1 MSLSPSSSAICS
13 SRSPTSRRV
22 VGAYLISYGSF
33 LLLAGRLGDLLGR
46 KRVFLAG
53 TLIFTLASLACG
65 VADSQLTL
73 IAARFVQ
80 GFGGAVATS
89 VILALIATD
98 FPRVDERVKAM
109 GAYMFVVTSGGSLGL
124 LLGGALVA
132 NVDWHW
138 IFTVNVPIGI
148 AVLALG
154 ARLID
159 NRPGTGIRNGIDVAG
174 SALMT
179 LSSMTAVYGIVTAAS
194 HGWAST
200 HTFFFLG
207 AAAILGGAFLF
218 YESRIENPILPLRIL
233 KVRTLMGAS
242 IVRGFLVTGMFG
254 TWVMGSLYVEHVL
267 GYGAWATGLAFLPM
281 TLIVGGLSLGTTAR
295 VMKVLGPERTVLA
308 GLSVVAVALL
318 LLSTVGD
325 QTAYFPGLFVPFALM
340 GLGMG
345 TAMLPL
351 LTIAMS
357 GVPQQDA
364 GLASGIVNVSM
375 QLAGAVGIAI
385 LGTLASSRSE
395 TLAGDGASALHALTG
410 GYTLAFQVAAGAVI
424 VGIAISAVVLRM
436 PRERQRAAGSEVA
449 VEV

>member
-1 MSLSPSSSAICS
+1 MALVVVCLAQLMMVVDMTIVNVALPVIQRDLRFSQADL
-13 SRSPTSRRV
+13 TWV

-53 TLIFTLASLACG
+53 TVLFTVASLLCG
-65 VADSQLTL
+65 IADSQVTL
-73 IAARFVQ
+73 IAARFLQ
-80 GFGGAVATS
+80 GVGGAFATS
-89 VILALIATD
+89 VIIALIVTD

-154 ARLID
+154 ARLIE
-159 NRPGTGIRNGIDVAG
+159 NRPGTGIRGGIDIAG

-179 LSSMTAVYGIVTAAS
+179 LSSMTAVYAIISAAN
-194 HGWAST
+194 HGWVSA
-200 HTFFFLG
+200 HTLTFLG
-207 AAAILGGAFLF
+207 AAVILGVAFLF

-242 IVRGFLVTGMFG
+242 VVRGFLVTGMFG

-308 GLSVVAVALL
+308 GLSTGRRRAPAPQHRRRSHGLL
-318 LLSTVGD
+318 PGPVRPVRPDGPRDGHRDAAAADDRDERRAGPGRRARVGHRQRVD
-325 QTAYFPGLFVPFALM
+325 AARGRDRDRDPRARWPATAAR
-340 GLGMG
+340 
-345 TAMLPL
+345 
-351 LTIAMS
+351 
-357 GVPQQDA
+357 
-364 GLASGIVNVSM
+364 ASRAAAPAPCTRSP
-375 QLAGAVGIAI
+375 AA
-385 LGTLASSRSE
+385 TRSRSRSRPE
-395 TLAGDGASALHALTG
+395 
-410 GYTLAFQVAAGAVI
+410 
-424 VGIAISAVVLRM
+424 
-436 PRERQRAAGSEVA
+436 P
-449 VEV
+449 